1 MPADSAPIATL
12 VAADVLPSE
21 SSLEDSRARLL
32 SIPTVL
38 GASLVEREVLLL
50 DLMTAFVAQ
59 EHLSMIGPPGVA
71 KSLAARVFSAIVCR
85 SLEVDAEGGPTPLSY
100 FEYLM
105 TPFTEPNELF
115 GPVDIEAFKKGAYRR
130 MTAGMLPTAELCF
143 LDEAF
148 KANSA
153 IMNSLLTIFNE
164 RLYHEGPNKI
174 RTPLRMA
181 ILASNEPPAKDLSA
195 LWDRCLVRHS
205 VTELKD
211 AENVT
216 ALYAGTLPAAPTEPL
231 ATVADADALWGL
243 SFEVTMSKTITD
255 NLIKLN
261 LDLSTKGIKISDRRK
276 GQIGHWLR
284 VVAALEGS
292 LEVRAEHFDRLRP
305 LLWSRYED
313 QTTVDALV
321 EPYAA
326 AWRTTLRQVSAA
338 VDATLSDIPAD
349 NAKLTDLTTLAGWV
363 KDLKDQKTTLIAYH
377 GRVEVDAVIKKID
390 SALVRLKAA
399 VSKVYGE

>member
-1 MPADSAPIATL
+1 MPADSAPL
-12 VAADVLPSE
+12 VAVDAVLPSE

-32 SIPTVL
+32 SIPSVL
-38 GASLVEREVLLL
+38 SASLVEREAILN
-50 DLMTAFVAQ
+50 DLMTAFVAR

-71 KSLAARVFSAIVCR
+71 KSLAARIFAAIVCR
-85 SLEVDAEGGPTPLSY
+85 EEGVPLSY

-130 MTAGMLPTAELCF
+130 MTAGMLPTAELAF

-195 LWDRCLVRHS
+195 LWDRCLVRHA
-205 VTELKD
+205 VTELTN

-231 ATVADADALWGL
+231 ATIADADALYAL
-243 SFEVTMSKTITD
+243 SFEVTMPKAVTD
-255 NLIKLN
+255 NLIKLGG
-261 LDLSTKGIKISDRRK
+261 DLSAKGIKISDRRK
-276 GQIGHWLR
+276 GQVGHWLR
-284 VVAALEGS
+284 VVAALEGT
-292 LEVRAEHFDRLRP
+292 LEVRPEHFDRLRP

-338 VDATLSDIPAD
+338 VDVTLADIPAD
-349 NAKLTDLTTLAGWV
+349 DARLTDLTSLAGWV
-363 KDLKDQKTTLIAYH
+363 KDLKDQNNTLVAYF
-377 GRVEVDAVIKKID
+377 GRPEVDAVKKKID
-390 SALVRLKAA
+390 VALGRLKAA
-399 VSKVYGE
+399 ISKVYGE